1 MHSKD
6 GDGPATVNFESR
18 IEDATILNKL
28 DYVMEA
34 ASILKE
40 LDSVMEAAS
49 ILKEL
54 EPVLGAASIL
64 NTLKRR
70 QDGGC
75 STLLEKSHDRDLNFH
90 SVGNENNC
98 NDVTMEPDLHVK
110 ACLECSHYYV
120 MPFTI

>member
-6 GDGPATVNFESR
+6 GGGLATVNFESI
-18 IEDATILNKL
+18 IEDATITNKL

-54 EPVLGAASIL
+54 EPVVGAASIL

-75 STLLEKSHDRDLNFH
+75 ILLEKSNDRYFN
-90 SVGNENNC
+90 SVGNENYC
-98 NDVTMEPDLHVK
+98 NDVTMEQDLHIK
-110 ACLECSHYYV
+110 ACLECSHFYV
-120 MPFTI
+120 MSFTI